1 MTRNSY
7 FDNLKSLLIFS
18 VVIGHLLPSFKGDID
33 FLETSYLFI
42 YLFHMPLFVL
52 ISGYFSKKYN
62 SKGYINKLFVKLIIP
77 YILFQVF
84 YTAFY
89 NYLGSNVEYNF
100 ATPRWALWF
109 LVSLFSW
116 NILLFIFA
124 KLKYGIVIA
133 FLISILA
140 GYAPFIS
147 AEYSLSR
154 TLFFF
159 PFFLIGYHLKEAHF
173 MYLKQKRI
181 MFASSLLLILSLL
194 LIHYLSLSELKFW
207 LMGKR
212 SYLELLPDTLEI
224 AWIYRTIIYIFIGFI
239 SISVLSL
246 IPKRKNYFTRFGEF
260 TFFTFILHLIFVK
273 IIIFSPAKDYIELHS
288 QYWLLLV
295 ISFIICFITQHKFT
309 RKLVG
314 GFIEPNII
322 LSHFKSFF
330 HMKK

>member
-159 PFFLIGYHLKEAHF
+159 PFF
-173 MYLKQKRI
+173 
-181 MFASSLLLILSLL
+181 
-194 LIHYLSLSELKFW
+194 
-207 LMGKR
+207 
-212 SYLELLPDTLEI
+212 
-224 AWIYRTIIYIFIGFI
+224 FI
-239 SISVLSL
+239 
-246 IPKRKNYFTRFGEF
+246 
-260 TFFTFILHLIFVK
+260 
-273 IIIFSPAKDYIELHS
+273 
-288 QYWLLLV
+288 
-295 ISFIICFITQHKFT
+295 
-309 RKLVG
+309 
-314 GFIEPNII
+314 
-322 LSHFKSFF
+322 
-330 HMKK
+330 